1 MMEKSRVPNG
11 DARPGVGELVHRI
24 TDDVKTIA
32 GDELQLAKIEIGR
45 SLKAAAADGA
55 MVILGGVVALIGFAM
70 LCVAGVDALGAV
82 IAPLWARLLM
92 MAALYL
98 IAGAVIASSFVKKLA
113 ADAKPDMSLPIYEAK
128 ATVDN
133 IKDGLAAD
141 DKDDHAH

>member
-1 MMEKSRVPNG
+1 MEKTRVPNG
-11 DARPGVGELVHRI
+11 GSRPGVGELVHRI

-32 GDELQLAKIEIGR
+32 GDELALAKLELGK
-45 SLKAAAADGA
+45 SFKAAAADGA

-82 IAPLWARLLM
+82 IGPLWARLLIM
-92 MAALYL
+92 SAVYLVAGGIIAA
-98 IAGAVIASSFVKKLA
+98 GFVKKLA

-128 ATVDN
+128 ATVQN
-133 IKDGLAAD
+133 IKEGLDA